1 MHDMK
6 LARNRIRPFV
16 ERARQF
22 SGWRLDEFDPK
33 PLEPQ
38 PPWDYETRAVE
49 LVRAANSVLDMGT
62 GGGELFDAL
71 TASFFGRT
79 VATEPW
85 SVNAPIAAARLR
97 PRGIAVVRC
106 GSLQLPFRPAIFDLV
121 LNRHEELDPAE
132 VARVITFDGSVLTQ
146 QVGRSRWRELR
157 PFFPRM
163 QDFGDLFHRYEHGL
177 ETSGLTIVQARTHD
191 WKAAYRTLGDIVF
204 LLCIA
209 PWEIPHFDP
218 LDADLPALFVG
229 RLPSARED
237 TGSHRVHVPSE
248 TLPPPVLDPFRVGG
262 RKGAD
267 GFRGEGPAPR
277 HDEGARA
284 AHGGRRV
291 LPLEREERRT
301 PAAVG

>member
-1 MHDMK
+1 MHDME

-49 LVRAANSVLDMGT
+49 LIRAANSVLDMGT

-71 TASFFGRT
+71 TASFFGRA

-106 GSLQLPFRPAIFDLV
+106 GSLQLPFRPASFDLV

-132 VARVITFDGSVLTQ
+132 VARVITFHGSVLTQ
-146 QVGRSRWRELR
+146 QVGSSRWRELR

-163 QDFGDLFHRYEHGL
+163 QDFGDLFIRYEHGL
-177 ETSGLTIVQARTHD
+177 QTSGLTIVQARTHD

-218 LDADLPALFVG
+218 LDADLPALLAAEESLSTEQGIVLTESRFLIEAKKDVG
-229 RLPSARED
+229 R
-237 TGSHRVHVPSE
+237 
-248 TLPPPVLDPFRVGG
+248 
-262 RKGAD
+262 
-267 GFRGEGPAPR
+267 
-277 HDEGARA
+277 
-284 AHGGRRV
+284 
-291 LPLEREERRT
+291 PLLS
-301 PAAVG
+301 G

>member
-1 MHDMK
+1 MHDME

-16 ERARQF
+16 DRGRQF

-33 PLEPQ
+33 PLEPP

-49 LVRAANSVLDMGT
+49 LIRAANSVLDMGT

-106 GSLQLPFRPAIFDLV
+106 GSLQLPFRPASFDLV

-146 QVGRSRWRELR
+146 QVGSSRWRELR

-218 LDADLPALFVG
+218 LDADLPALLAAEESLSTEQGIVLTESRF
-229 RLPSARED
+229 LIEARRTWED
-237 TGSHRVHVPSE
+237 DFD
-248 TLPPPVLDPFRVGG
+248 PVKEYRM
-262 RKGAD
+262 
-267 GFRGEGPAPR
+267 
-277 HDEGARA
+277 
-284 AHGGRRV
+284 AHGDVKSIVDSPWTSMG
-291 LPLEREERRT
+291 T
-301 PAAVG
+301 SDTA